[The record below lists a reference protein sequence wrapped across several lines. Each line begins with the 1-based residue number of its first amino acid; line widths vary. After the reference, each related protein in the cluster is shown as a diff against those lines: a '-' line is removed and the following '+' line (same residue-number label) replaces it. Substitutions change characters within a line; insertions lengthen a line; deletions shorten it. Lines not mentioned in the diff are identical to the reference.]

1 MARTLRTAA
10 FKKKVA
16 LEALKEDKTIAEIAS
31 KHGVHPMQVSQWKR
45 DLVEGAEAVF
55 SDRRGHK
62 KESWDREALERKV
75 GQQAIELDYLKKK
88 LGC

>member
-1 MARTLRTAA
+1 MGRTLRTAA

-16 LEALKEDKTIAEIAS
+16 LEALKEDKTIAQIAS
-31 KHGVHPMQVSQWKR
+31 QFGVHPMQVSQWKR
-45 DLVEGAEAVF
+45 ELTDGAETIF
-55 SDRRGHK
+55 TDKRGRK
-62 KESWDREALERKV
+62 KEDWDREALERKV

>member
-1 MARTLRTAA
+1 MGRTLRTAA

-31 KHGVHPMQVSQWKR
+31 QYGVHPMQISQWKR
-45 DLVEGAEAVF
+45 ELVKGAEAVF
-55 SDRRGHK
+55 SDKRSRK
-62 KESWDREALERKV
+62 KDSWDREALERKV

-88 LGC
+88 LGF

>member
-10 FKKKVA
+10 FKKKIA

-31 KHGVHPMQVSQWKR
+31 QYGVHPMQVSQWKKE
-45 DLVEGAEAVF
+45 LVDGAEAVF
-55 SDRRGHK
+55 VDKRSRK
-62 KESWDREALERKV
+62 KDNWDREALERKV

-88 LGC
+88 LCY

>member
-45 DLVEGAEAVF
+45 DLVEAAEAVF
-55 SDRRGHK
+55 SDRRGQK

-88 LGC
+88 LGY